1 MSLASQ
7 EMDKVIVE
15 LGLTKDMGR
24 KKEIAKGIL
33 KAAREK
39 GIYPA
44 SINAF
49 YMARGRG
56 EFGRF
61 TVPAVNLRGMTYDL
75 ARALFRVAKARNA
88 GAFIFEIARS
98 EIVYTDQSPTEYAAL
113 CLAAAVREGF
123 SGPVFIQGDHFQ
135 AKTAKYKEDPGK
147 EIGAIK
153 SLIKEAIEAG
163 FYNIDIDSSTLVDL
177 SKSTLAEQQRIN
189 YEVCAELTKFIRQV
203 QPEGVEVSVGGEIGE
218 IGGKNSNPEELR
230 AFISGYNQTLPD
242 KCTGISKISVQTGTV
257 HGGMVLPDG
266 TIAKV
271 NLDFDTLKTL
281 SSLAKEEFGLAGAVQ
296 HGASTLPNEMF
307 YKFPEIETA
316 EIHLATQYQNMIYES
331 RSFPLQLRDKIYD
344 WLRKEL
350 ASEKKEGQQDAQF
363 IYKTRKKAFGPFKK
377 DLLGLDEGVRGA
389 IAKEIEEEFDFLFD
403 KLNVANTKDLISKY
417 YPKK

>member
-1 MSLASQ
+1 MSPTSQ
-7 EMDKVIVE
+7 QMDKVILE
-15 LGLTKDMGR
+15 LALSKDIGR

-33 KAAREK
+33 KAAKEK
-39 GIYPA
+39 GVYPA
-44 SINAF
+44 SINTF
-49 YMARGRG
+49 YQARGRS
-56 EFGRF
+56 EFGGL
-61 TVPAVNLRGMTYDL
+61 TVPAINLRGMTYDL
-75 ARALFRVAKARNA
+75 ARALFRVAREKNA

-98 EIVYTDQSPTEYAAL
+98 EMVYTDQPPVEYAAV

-135 AKTAKYKEDPGK
+135 AKISKYSQDPDK

-153 SLIKEAIEAG
+153 SLIKEAVAAG

-177 SKSTLAEQQRIN
+177 SKPTLAEQQRLN
-189 YEVCAELTKFIRQV
+189 YEVCAELTKFIREV
-203 QPEGVEVSVGGEIGE
+203 QPQGIEVSVGGEIGE
-218 IGGKNSNPEELR
+218 IGGKNSKPEELR
-230 AFISGYNQTLPD
+230 AFINGYNQTLGANF
-242 KCTGISKISVQTGTV
+242 TGISKISVQTGTV

-271 NLDFDTLKTL
+271 NLDFATLKNL
-281 SSLAKEEFGLAGAVQ
+281 SKLAREEFGLAGAVQ

-316 EIHLATQYQNMIYES
+316 EIHLATQYQNMIYENS
-331 RSFPLQLRDKIYD
+331 SFPSELKDKIYG

-350 ASEKKEGQQDAQF
+350 VAEKKEGQQDAQF

-377 DLLGLDEGVRGA
+377 DILGLAENIRKA
-389 IAKEIEEEFDFLFD
+389 IAKEIEEEFNFLFD
-403 KLNVANTKDLISKY
+403 KLKVANTKDLIAKY
-417 YPKK
+417 YN